1 MTDITPLVNDLLKS
15 HNTRLVQQPPFSI
28 DNLNA
33 FLREAYQIV
42 RREFIIASIY
52 LLTLRDRTRASPIS

>member
-1 MTDITPLVNDLLKS
+1 MTNIAPLVNELLKS
-15 HNTRLVQQPPFSI
+15 HESKLVQPHPFSV

-42 RREFIIASIY
+42 CTQMTSKCAVFDQQHRIEA
-52 LLTLRDRTRASPIS
+52 